1 MRVCPLFFPG
11 VKILVLVALAAGV
24 KAALADGPGLKTVT
38 GRISGYSVAAKQGFR
53 AELMF
58 GLVGALVAHGL
69 RGGQSGDVDE
79 DFRTYDIQTEA
90 GTLYVVSR
98 EAFEGTPCLEITA
111 PAQAIEKNFVALG
124 TSQLRRIDDCPA
136 LKISPPVSAEDI
148 KAKPGRPN

>member
-1 MRVCPLFFPG
+1 M
-11 VKILVLVALAAGV
+11 KVLVSVAMAACAN
-24 KAALADGPGLKTVT
+24 AALADGPELKTVT
-38 GRISGYSVAAKQGFR
+38 GRVSGYSVAAKQGFR

-69 RGGQSGDVDE
+69 RGGQSGEVDE

-90 GTLYVVSR
+90 GATLYVVSR
-98 EAFEGTPCLEITA
+98 EAFEGTPCLEVTA

-124 TSQLRRIDDCPA
+124 TSQLRRVDDCPA
-136 LKISPPVSAEDI
+136 LKISPPISAEDI